1 MSDGPKI
8 EFLDTTWRPPVGGK
22 TTSSTGKINLGASSK
37 GRGGGSVAASA
48 RAKLQR
54 VTNKAPEVMVKVSG
68 RQRGGGHTAAHLEY
82 IGRHGKL
89 EVETH
94 DGEKLESV
102 LELRE
107 LAKEWDSDENDE
119 RVQTHAKRQQLTSIS
134 LVLSMPP
141 GTDPDTVYRAAR
153 AFAQV
158 ELERFPYAMA
168 LHTDADHPHVH
179 LTVAARGEN
188 NERFNPRKD
197 DLAGWRESFAREL
210 RARGVEAEA
219 TPRRAR
225 GVVQKTE
232 RTPVRKIRERAEAG
246 AAELPRVLQSGRA
259 EAAAM
264 VTERPA
270 QPRPW
275 EVKAIVRQSEVRAS
289 YERAATVLDA
299 SDDPAD
305 RKLAQQTR
313 AFVESMP
320 GLMTRDRELA
330 RHMAEL
336 NRGGNEVEKD
346 REAVP
351 APQRERP
358 TPQRVQPAPAAPAPE
373 RPAQQ
378 PDRSPEP
385 PKTPTRP
392 DRSR

>member
-1 MSDGPKI
+1 MSEGPKI
-8 EFLDTTWRPPVGGK
+8 EFLDTTWHPPAGGK
-22 TTSSTGKINLGASSK
+22 STGSKGKLNLGTGSK
-37 GRGGGSVAASA
+37 AGRAGGGGGSVAASA

-54 VTNKAPEVMVKVSG
+54 VTGKAPEVMVKVSG

-94 DGEKLESV
+94 DGEKIESV

-107 LAKEWDSDENDE
+107 LAKEWESDEAASRRRE
-119 RVQTHAKRQQLTSIS
+119 PLTSVS

-153 AFAQV
+153 AFAQT
-158 ELERFPYAMA
+158 EFERFPYAMA

-179 LTVAARGEN
+179 LTVAARGEGG
-188 NERFNPRKD
+188 ERFNPRKD

-225 GVVQKTE
+225 GVIQKTE

-246 AAELPRVLQSGRA
+246 AAELPRVLQSSRA
-259 EAAAM
+259 EAEAM
-264 VTERPA
+264 LTERPA

-330 RHMAEL
+330 RQMAEL

-358 TPQRVQPAPAAPAPE
+358 TTQREQPAPAATAPE

-385 PKTPTRP
+385 PKTRTRP

>member
-1 MSDGPKI
+1 MATCHIGMVTMSDGPKI
-8 EFLDTTWRPPVGGK
+8 EFLDSTWHPAAGGK
-22 TTSSTGKINLGASSK
+22 RTSSK
-37 GRGGGSVAASA
+37 GKLKIGGGGKPGKGGSGGSIAAT
-48 RAKLQR
+48 RAKLER
-54 VTNKAPEVMVKVSG
+54 VTNRAPEVMVKVSG

-89 EVETH
+89 EVETN

-102 LELRE
+102 AELRE
-107 LAKEWDSDENDE
+107 LAKEWAEDEAASTRRRE
-119 RVQTHAKRQQLTSIS
+119 PLTSVS

-153 AFAQV
+153 AFAQT

-179 LTVAARGEN
+179 LTVAARGEGG
-188 NERFNPRKD
+188 ERFNPRKD

-225 GVVQKTE
+225 GVTQKHE
-232 RTPVRKIRERAEAG
+232 RTSVRKMRERAEAG
-246 AAELPRVLQSGRA
+246 TAEMPRVLQSGRV

-264 VTERPA
+264 LAERPA

-275 EVKAIVRQSEVRAS
+275 EVKTVVRQSEVRAS
-289 YERAATVLDA
+289 YERAASELDV

-313 AFVESMP
+313 AFVASMP
-320 GLMTRDRELA
+320 APLTRDRDLA
-330 RHMAEL
+330 RQIGEEARRA
-336 NRGGNEVEKD
+336 RGEGEERTRTPSSVE
-346 REAVP
+346 
-351 APQRERP
+351 RERP
-358 TPQRVQPAPAAPAPE
+358 AI
-373 RPAQQ
+373 
-378 PDRSPEP
+378 EP
-385 PKTPTRP
+385 KPKQEPRTPTRP
-392 DRSR
+392 DRER

>member
-8 EFLDTTWRPPVGGK
+8 EFLDTTWHPPAGGK
-22 TTSSTGKINLGASSK
+22 TTGSKGKLNLGSGAKSGK
-37 GRGGGSVAASA
+37 GGGGGSVAAA

-54 VTNKAPEVMVKVSG
+54 VTSRVPEVMVKVSG

-89 EVETH
+89 EVETS
-94 DGEKLESV
+94 DGDKLESV
-102 LELRE
+102 KDLRE
-107 LAKEWDSDENDE
+107 LAQEWADNEEGTTRRRDP
-119 RVQTHAKRQQLTSIS
+119 LTSVS

-153 AFAQV
+153 AFAQT

-179 LTVAARGEN
+179 LTVAARGEDGA
-188 NERFNPRKD
+188 RFNPRKD

-210 RARGVEAEA
+210 RARGIEAEA

-225 GVVQKTE
+225 GVIQKME
-232 RTPVRKIRERAEAG
+232 RTPIRKMRDRAEAG
-246 AAELPRVLQSGRA
+246 TAELPRVLQSSRA

-264 VTERPA
+264 A
-270 QPRPW
+270 QEKPVKARPW
-275 EVKAIVRQSEVRAS
+275 EVSAIVRQSEVRAS
-289 YERAATVLDA
+289 YEKAATELEA
-299 SDDPAD
+299 SADPAD

-313 AFVESMP
+313 AFVASMP
-320 GLMTRDRELA
+320 DPMTRDRDQA
-330 RHMAEL
+330 RQMAETT
-336 NRGGNEVEKD
+336 RKVRDSERD
-346 REAVP
+346 REVRPVTRAEP
-351 APQRERP
+351 IPSIKPEPQRP
-358 TPQRVQPAPAAPAPE
+358 TQE
-373 RPAQQ
+373 PAQQ
-378 PDRSPEP
+378 TRKPDDSREQ